1 MPRMKVH
8 VKICGITTTEDA
20 LRSIELGA
28 AMLGLNFYPDSP
40 RHVTVERAREIAAAA
55 GGRATLVGVFV
66 SEQPARVEEISQQV
80 GLDLVQLHGDESP
93 DEVVRFGARA
103 IKVIRWEGRPSQAEL
118 DAYPEVWGFLLDRKL
133 PGIFGGTGRPWNYA
147 EAADLPT
154 AKPVIVA
161 GGIGP
166 DNVRAVIEQARP
178 WGIDVCSRV
187 ERVAGAKDPRLLER
201 LFQEIADV

>member
-1 MPRMKVH
+1 MKVS
-8 VKICGITTTEDA
+8 VKICGITNPEDA

-28 AMLGLNFYPDSP
+28 AMLGLNFYSESR
-40 RHVTVERAREIAAAA
+40 RHVSMERAREIAAAA

-66 SEQPARVEEISQQV
+66 REHPDTIEATARQV
-80 GLDLVQLHGDESP
+80 GLDLLQLHGDESP
-93 DEVVRFGARA
+93 AAVARFGDRA
-103 IKVIRWEGRPSQAEL
+103 IKVIRWEGRPGPAEL
-118 DAYPEVWGFLLDRKL
+118 DAYPTAWGFLLDRKL
-133 PGIFGGTGRPWNYA
+133 PGIFGGTGQPWNYG

-166 DNVRAVIEQARP
+166 DNVRTVIEQARP
-178 WGIDVCSRV
+178 WGIDVCSKV
-187 ERVAGAKDPRLLER
+187 ERVAGAKDPELLER